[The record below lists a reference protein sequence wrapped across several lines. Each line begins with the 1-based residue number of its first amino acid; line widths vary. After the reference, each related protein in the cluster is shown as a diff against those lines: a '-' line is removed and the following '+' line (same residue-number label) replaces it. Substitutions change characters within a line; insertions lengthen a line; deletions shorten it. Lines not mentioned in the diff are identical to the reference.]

1 MEEFFV
7 QGDREKEL
15 GLEYSP
21 LCDRHNTMVPQS
33 QIGFIDYIVL
43 PTLTVLG
50 DTVDLIL
57 STFDIPHAS
66 KNKTTL
72 PEEGSHENNQQK
84 SSKVLFRPWTD
95 ILVENREKWQRKHD
109 GGEKGIEFD
118 QLDRPSSAAT
128 SSSATLPSRPST
140 AQSSRDASNTPRD
153 MQKGPPAPS
162 QPVGQHNSSSS
173 ANANE
178 ESSENNKNPYA
189 LEGHSPAVDT
199 KLEDVV
205 DELPEHVLSRSGT
218 PSQWAFDDKDA
229 SLKTGPPRPTSASL
243 CSPPVPRKVP
253 ISVDHHLRK

>member
-1 MEEFFV
+1 MLNETFSVIFKH
-7 QGDREKEL
+7 RAICTNYK
-15 GLEYSP
+15 
-21 LCDRHNTMVPQS
+21 
-33 QIGFIDYIVL
+33 
-43 PTLTVLG
+43 
-50 DTVDLIL
+50 LIL
-57 STFDIPHAS
+57 KFFS
-66 KNKTTL
+66 
-72 PEEGSHENNQQK
+72 
-84 SSKVLFRPWTD
+84 
-95 ILVENREKWQRKHD
+95 
-109 GGEKGIEFD
+109 GEKGIEFD

>member
-1 MEEFFV
+1 MFENYSKCRIWIFHFWHFTFV
-7 QGDREKEL
+7 LLKL
-15 GLEYSP
+15 TCLA
-21 LCDRHNTMVPQS
+21 
-33 QIGFIDYIVL
+33 
-43 PTLTVLG
+43 TL
-50 DTVDLIL
+50 
-57 STFDIPHAS
+57 FD
-66 KNKTTL
+66 
-72 PEEGSHENNQQK
+72 
-84 SSKVLFRPWTD
+84 
-95 ILVENREKWQRKHD
+95 RKHQTFKNRQNSD
-109 GGEKGIEFD
+109 IARFARNVEWDFFCNFQTSCHLYELKTDFKIFSGEKGIEFD

>member
-1 MEEFFV
+1 MFEN
-7 QGDREKEL
+7 
-15 GLEYSP
+15 YSKCRIWIFHQF
-21 LCDRHNTMVPQS
+21 LSYKKLTCLV
-33 QIGFIDYIVL
+33 
-43 PTLTVLG
+43 TLL
-50 DTVDLIL
+50 DPFL
-57 STFDIPHAS
+57 STQNVNIASDIARFARNVEWDFFCNFQTSCH
-66 KNKTTL
+66 L
-72 PEEGSHENNQQK
+72 YELQ
-84 SSKVLFRPWTD
+84 TD
-95 ILVENREKWQRKHD
+95 FKIFS
-109 GGEKGIEFD
+109 GEKGIEFD